1 MTEWWSYGLAD
12 FLMFSPPV
20 YWRLVQRYNEAWWPG
35 QLLATG
41 AALALP
47 LLLRT
52 GRVAAQRL
60 ALLLLAAA
68 WAWVGWA
75 FHWQRY
81 TEIFLGAPWLAA
93 LAVVEAVLLAGMAF
107 LQPAP
112 AGHAAHGIAWGLLA
126 AALLYPLLAP
136 LTGHAW
142 SEAEVFGFM
151 TDPTALGTLGAVAA
165 LRGWPAWSRVTLA
178 ALPMLSLLLGL
189 ATRWL
194 IAR

>member
-52 GRVAAQRL
+52 GRVAA
-60 ALLLLAAA
+60 LAA
-68 WAWVGWA
+68 
-75 FHWQRY
+75 
-81 TEIFLGAPWLAA
+81 
-93 LAVVEAVLLAGMAF
+93 VEAVLLAGMAF

-112 AGHAAHGIAWGLLA
+112 AGHAAHGIAWGLLV